1 MCIIYT
7 YSIPPR
13 QVRHAYKVYLSGSA
27 AVRWA
32 GRQSILLSTAG
43 EFLLYYAVLCQIR
56 IQSETAGN
64 SACQLAV
71 PIWARLND

>member
-32 GRQSILLSTAG
+32 GRQSTPLGLCFGHSHFRGILLSTAG

-56 IQSETAGN
+56 IQSEF
-64 SACQLAV
+64 
-71 PIWARLND
+71 R